1 MGRTLDFCST
11 WVIFL
16 CNTLYTWGY
25 FLVRQ
30 ILQSAIVLSLLLT
43 AAACTKRV
51 DSNPNVV
58 NTVTTKIK
66 TMDPVQAQDLY
77 SNAEIVRVYETLM
90 QYHPFKRPYE
100 LEPLLAEAMPEVSK
114 DGLTYTFK
122 VRKGV
127 MFHDDAAFPNG
138 KGRELKAKDFEYS
151 LKRLADPKTQ
161 STGFWILEGRIK
173 GLDEWHEKLTKEG
186 TAANYDDEIEGIKA
200 TDDYTLVIK
209 LKQPYP
215 QLLNALAMPYSSAVA
230 KEAVDKYGAEFF
242 NHAVGTGAFLLSSYN
257 PNDLIVYKK
266 NPGYWGKYPADGP
279 NKELAGKQLP
289 FVDGVNVRIITES
302 QPRWLH
308 FMKGEIDSIS
318 IPKDNFAQAVKVLDP
333 SKPSSVDNLELL
345 PELKAKNI
353 QLYGEVSLDFT
364 YTAFNLESEV
374 VPQFKNKKVRQAISL
389 AVDET
394 DAIKLFYNGAA
405 TSAQGAIPPGIS
417 GFDPEFKS
425 PFRTGDVEKARKLLA
440 EAGFPGGKGFPE
452 IPFDNL
458 ADSTSRQQAEYLQK
472 QLDKIGLKIK
482 VESNTW
488 PAMLKRIQQRQAHL
502 WGVAWGADY
511 PDAENFLQLFYG
523 KNATPGGMNN
533 SYYKNPEFDKL
544 FEKARVLQDSPE
556 RTEMYKKL
564 NRMLAEDCPV
574 IFGVHRLVVALRH
587 SWVKDSMYDEFPF
600 PRAKYIRIDTE
611 AKKAF
616 K

>member
-1 MGRTLDFCST
+1 MNVGNASTLGVSF
-11 WVIFL
+11 
-16 CNTLYTWGY
+16 
-25 FLVRQ
+25 VRQ
-30 ILQSAIVLSLLLT
+30 ILQSVVVLSLLFT
-43 AAACTKRV
+43 FACTKKT

-58 NTVTTKIK
+58 NTSTTKIK
-66 TMDPVQAQDLY
+66 TMDPVQSQDAY
-77 SNAEIVRVYETLM
+77 SSAEIVKVYETLM
-90 QYHPFKRPYE
+90 QYHPYKRPYV
-100 LEPLLAEAMPEVSK
+100 LEPLLAEAMPSVSK

-122 VRKGV
+122 IRKGI
-127 MFHDDAAFPNG
+127 MFHDDAAFPEG

-151 LKRLADPKTQ
+151 LKRLADPRTQ

-173 GLDEWHEKLTKEG
+173 GLDEWHDKLSKD
-186 TAANYDDEIEGIKA
+186 ASAKANYEEEIEGLKA

-209 LKQPYP
+209 LKEPYP
-215 QLLNALAMPYSSAVA
+215 QLLNALAMPYASAVA
-230 KEAVDKYGAEFF
+230 REVVEKYGPEFF
-242 NHAVGTGAFLLSSYN
+242 NKAVGTGAFILTSYN

-266 NPGYWGKYPADGP
+266 NPNYWGKFPSDGP
-279 NKELAGKQLP
+279 SPEDAGKQLP
-289 FVDGVNVRIITES
+289 LVDGINVRIIVES

-308 FMKGEIDSIS
+308 FMKGEIDSIA

-345 PELKAKNI
+345 PELKQKNV

-364 YTAFNLESEV
+364 YTAFNMESDV
-374 VPQFKNKKVRQAISL
+374 VPQFKDKRVRQAISL
-389 AVDET
+389 AVDQSE
-394 DAIKLFYNGAA
+394 AIRLFYNGAA

-417 GFDPEFKS
+417 GYDASFKS
-425 PFRTGDVEKARKLLA
+425 PYRTGDIEKARKLLA
-440 EAGFPGGKGFPE
+440 DAGYPGGKGFPV

-472 QLDKIGLKIK
+472 QLDKLGLKIK

-533 SYYKNPEFDKL
+533 SYYKNPEFDRL
-544 FEKARVLQDSPE
+544 FEKARILPDSPA

-564 NRMLAEDCPV
+564 NRMIAEDCPV
-574 IFGVHRLVVALRH
+574 VFGVHRLVVALRH
-587 SWVKDSMYDEFPF
+587 NWVKNSLYDEFPF
-600 PRAKYIRIDTE
+600 PRGKYLRIDTE
-611 AKKAF
+611 AKKQF